1 MHGTV
6 LPPEETLGH
15 RARGTPCLVE
25 EGRRAVSTA
34 RALSSGGA
42 WGSFCASVTERLV
55 NIREGQRIWGGLL
68 ESFLEEASF

>member
-1 MHGTV
+1 MRELTDLNSGLREYVWHCAAAGGDTR
-6 LPPEETLGH
+6 T
-15 RARGTPCLVE
+15 
-25 EGRRAVSTA
+25 VSTA
-34 RALSSGGA
+34 RASSSGGA